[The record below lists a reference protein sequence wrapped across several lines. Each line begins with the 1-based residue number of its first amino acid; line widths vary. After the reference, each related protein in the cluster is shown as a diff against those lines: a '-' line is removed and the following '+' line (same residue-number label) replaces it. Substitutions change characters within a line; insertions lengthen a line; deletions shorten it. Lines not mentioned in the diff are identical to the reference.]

1 MSKQI
6 ISSSKIT
13 KYYQLSNSSHGY
25 NENPKYLN
33 NKIKES
39 FPQTRITKEIH
50 KKFTGHG
57 PTNIASFQYSE
68 NYVSTPSRIRTLNQT
83 NLMQNNIV
91 NNLDSSIGSLQR
103 SSANSQSIGAYGSK
117 WKTNTN
123 STYNKT
129 IKTNLTGEGYC
140 TCDDAKE
147 SSNGCTCY
155 KRNTNNT
162 LNKTLGSNDQNIYIQ
177 EGSSTDYCNCDE
189 KKIFSNSN
197 SEYNEN
203 THNLLTDEELTTNNY
218 CTCGQNHI
226 STIDSS
232 GKMQYS
238 TNYMTSSP
246 VQTTDYE
253 EREVNGLTDVTKV
266 VKTQVNVEVI
276 RRQIR
281 EQVKQEI
288 EEEQKEEE
296 ITWNGD
302 NHIQVQ

>member
-1 MSKQI
+1 MANTPNLDRLI
-6 ISSSKIT
+6 A
-13 KYYQLSNSSHGY
+13 KYPNTHIATSGMAVGLPEGQMGNSEVGHTNIGAGRIVYQEL
-25 NENPKYLN
+25 
-33 NKIKES
+33 
-39 FPQTRITKEIH
+39 TRITKEIH

-203 THNLLTDEELTTNNY
+203 THNVLTHEELNMNNY
-218 CTCGQNHI
+218 CTCG
-226 STIDSS
+226 
-232 GKMQYS
+232 
-238 TNYMTSSP
+238 
-246 VQTTDYE
+246 
-253 EREVNGLTDVTKV
+253 
-266 VKTQVNVEVI
+266 
-276 RRQIR
+276 
-281 EQVKQEI
+281 
-288 EEEQKEEE
+288 
-296 ITWNGD
+296 
-302 NHIQVQ
+302 